1 MTAAIGFDFIGKV
14 RFLVKCLSEN
24 YLSNLR
30 DGFQTGILIGMVS
43 GEVAYFS
50 DRLKNFDML
59 CAAQTTYEDSIAE
72 QITMT
77 ALSYSGLT
85 RVSCLSRYPRD
96 DRVKP
101 KHDKSGYF

>member
-1 MTAAIGFDFIGKV
+1 MTAAIGFDFVEKV

-30 DGFQTGILIGMVS
+30 NGFQTGILIGMVS

-59 CAAQTTYEDSIAE
+59 CGAQVTRTIIKPQATRAYLKARHPTHAGYACLWRSI
-72 QITMT
+72 
-77 ALSYSGLT
+77 
-85 RVSCLSRYPRD
+85 
-96 DRVKP
+96 
-101 KHDKSGYF
+101 